1 MSTAPGAG
9 RSIWLDG
16 ELVPWERATVH
27 VLSQS
32 LQRGTLVFDFMACY
46 PGKAGPVILGLR
58 EHVDR
63 FVRSAE
69 GNGMPLRWDRAAL
82 VAAIAQTVRA
92 NPGAEFVKA
101 SAYWPGISPELLP
114 VDLAPSVAIAAYSN
128 ADLGAR
134 PRTPAAARR
143 PARLQIAREWKLPS
157 IVLSPQLKIAASYTA
172 ATLAKRRARDG
183 SFDDVLFLD
192 GRGNVVESST
202 QSFFLV
208 EHGVLRTASLDDAL
222 DSITRRL
229 VLELARDERIPCKEE
244 PIPRAA
250 LDSADEAFLSGT
262 TTDVWAVECVDARR
276 FGPPLPGPITRRLG
290 ERLARVI
297 AGADPD
303 FSPRWMQPV

>member
-1 MSTAPGAG
+1 M
-9 RSIWLDG
+9 
-16 ELVPWERATVH
+16 H

-32 LQRGTLVFDFMACY
+32 VQRGTLVFDFMAAY
-46 PGKAGPVILGLR
+46 PGPQGPVILGLR

-69 GNGMPLRWDRAAL
+69 GNGMPLRWERQAL
-82 VAAIAQTVRA
+82 LAAISQTLRA
-92 NPGAEFVKA
+92 NPGAAFVKV

-114 VDLAPSVAIAAYSN
+114 VDAAPSVAIAAFSN
-128 ADLGAR
+128 ADLGAK
-134 PRTPAAARR
+134 PRPAAGERR

-172 ATLAKRRARDG
+172 ATLAKRRARTAD
-183 SFDDVLFLD
+183 FDDVLFLD
-192 GRGNVVESST
+192 ARGNVIESST

-208 EHGVLRTASLDDAL
+208 EQGVLRTASLDDAL

-244 PIPRAA
+244 PIPRDV
-250 LDSADEAFLSGT
+250 LDSAEEAFLSGT
-262 TTDVWAVECVDARR
+262 TTDVWAVERVDERR
-276 FGPPLPGPITRRLG
+276 FGPPLPGPVTRRLG
-290 ERLARVI
+290 ERLERVI
-297 AGADPD
+297 AGGDPD